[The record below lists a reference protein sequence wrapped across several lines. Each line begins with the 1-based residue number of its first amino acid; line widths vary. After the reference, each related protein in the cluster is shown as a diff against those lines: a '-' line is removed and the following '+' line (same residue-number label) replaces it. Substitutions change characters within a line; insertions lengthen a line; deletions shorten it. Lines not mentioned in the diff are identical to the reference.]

1 MLRPIALAG
10 LAVLALVSQPA
21 HAQLTG
27 GTINTSLRTPDIA
40 TVFSDFGNRTVGAG
54 VEYTNV
60 GPFGTFNIDI
70 GASTITITNV
80 RPDNAITFGNLNFTG
95 FVFSDVGSTL
105 PTFTGLSIGAGTTI
119 LGLTSDFLSFNA
131 DNLYVNSRGLT
142 FSSVANGQNTLVLN
156 VATSTVPEPGTWA
169 LLGTGLLAVG
179 GIAAR
184 RKRTTV

>member
-1 MLRPIALAG
+1 MVRSIALAG
-10 LAVLALVSQPA
+10 LAALTLVSLPA

-27 GTINTSLRTPDIA
+27 GTINTAL
-40 TVFSDFGNRTVGAG
+40 VFPNVTSVFEDYGNRTVGAG
-54 VEYTNV
+54 VEYTNLASS
-60 GPFGTFNIDI
+60 GLQTDI
-70 GASTITITNV
+70 GASTITVTNTSPGSV
-80 RPDNAITFGNLNFTG
+80 TFASVNAFFGFR
-95 FVFSDVGSTL
+95 FADVGSTL

-119 LGLTSDFLSFNA
+119 IGFTTDRLSFDAN
-131 DNLYVNSRGLT
+131 NLYVNLQGIS
-142 FSSVANGQNTLVLN
+142 FSGAANGANSLVLN